1 MQLAGPKGYVVLK
14 EEENKPVEKK
24 RKLEL
29 VSEARYS
36 CGVDD
41 KGRKRRKLERAL
53 GGEGCRAGHIAE
65 GKYFKDLECG
75 GDAEPL
81 KATAHVVTQSCATM
95 SFTGPDSAHIVLRL

>member
-24 RKLEL
+24 RKLQL

-41 KGRKRRKLERAL
+41 KGRKKESWRELWEERA
-53 GGEGCRAGHIAE
+53 AE
-65 GKYFKDLECG
+65 L
-75 GDAEPL
+75 
-81 KATAHVVTQSCATM
+81 VT
-95 SFTGPDSAHIVLRL
+95 